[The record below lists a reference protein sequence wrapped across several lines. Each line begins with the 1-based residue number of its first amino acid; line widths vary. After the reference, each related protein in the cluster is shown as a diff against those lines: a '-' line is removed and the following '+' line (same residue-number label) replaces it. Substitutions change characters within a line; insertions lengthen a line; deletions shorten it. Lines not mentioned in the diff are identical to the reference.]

1 MAPLFFRTHL
11 SKTSSNVKSKS
22 FFFIL
27 GKKTS
32 FLSDLSELV
41 PRFTSLLTM
50 ENKQNKSKTMNAERC
65 KRYQEKHSEEYR
77 NQDALRKK
85 RLTLILKSN
94 NAAHEEY
101 KRKEKERKRTAKLR
115 KNALNNQPLEPSTSF
130 SSAAVKSRSNKKVEK
145 SLPKGPLKKREVI
158 TKLTSK
164 LQDRVKFTEKA
175 GRKKNVL
182 SVGEVDWVMA
192 FLNRPDSSYTW
203 QKRQRIRRNI
213 Q

>member
-1 MAPLFFRTHL
+1 MASLFFQTHL

-50 ENKQNKSKTMNAERC
+50 ENKQNKSKTTNAERC

-85 RLTLILKSN
+85 RFRLILKSN

-115 KNALNNQPLEPSTSF
+115 KNALNNQPLEPSTSI
-130 SSAAVKSRSNKKVEK
+130 SSAAVKSRSNKKVENLYQRAL
-145 SLPKGPLKKREVI
+145 SKK
-158 TKLTSK
+158 
-164 LQDRVKFTEKA
+164 EKPSQ
-175 GRKKNVL
+175 N
-182 SVGEVDWVMA
+182 
-192 FLNRPDSSYTW
+192 
-203 QKRQRIRRNI
+203 
-213 Q
+213 